1 MKSFNFSTYMLYEG
15 RLKVSKTI
23 TKKGDEKPCQ
33 SNALTMMSRISIS
46 LKS

>member
-1 MKSFNFSTYMLYEG
+1 MKSFNLSTYMLDEG

-33 SNALTMMSRISIS
+33 SNALTMVSRIKLSS
-46 LKS
+46 KS